1 MNIGVH
7 SPCTFMRTCID
18 ELLALP
24 HIDAPRLK
32 HEVNFLR
39 GRLEELR
46 LRRRISNDA
55 YLDAGAVQG
64 AIDMVANLID
74 MGVAQNE
81 VHGHLRSTLSRA
93 KRLETKHPGLNWAV
107 ESGRAS

>member
-1 MNIGVH
+1 
-7 SPCTFMRTCID
+7 MRTCID

-24 HIDAPRLK
+24 HLNGPRLK
-32 HEVNFLR
+32 QEVAYLAP
-39 GRLEELR
+39 RLEELR
-46 LRRRISNDA
+46 LNRHISNDA

-64 AIDMVANLID
+64 AIDLAANMVD
-74 MGVAQNE
+74 MGVPQQE
-81 VHGHLRSTLSRA
+81 VQQTLRSTLSRA

>member
-1 MNIGVH
+1 
-7 SPCTFMRTCID
+7 MRTCID

-24 HIDAPRLK
+24 HLNGPRLK
-32 HEVNFLR
+32 QEVAFLAH
-39 GRLEELR
+39 RLEELR
-46 LRRRISNDA
+46 LNRHISNDA

-64 AIDMVANLID
+64 AIDLAANMVD
-74 MGVAQNE
+74 MGVPQHE
-81 VHGHLRSTLSRA
+81 VQQTLRSTLSRA

>member
-1 MNIGVH
+1 
-7 SPCTFMRTCID
+7 MRTCID

-24 HIDAPRLK
+24 HLNGPRLK
-32 HEVNFLR
+32 QEVAFLAH
-39 GRLEELR
+39 RLEELR
-46 LRRRISNDA
+46 LNRHISNDA

-64 AIDMVANLID
+64 AIDLAANMVD
-74 MGVAQNE
+74 MGVPQQE
-81 VHGHLRSTLSRA
+81 VQQTLRSTLSRA

>member
-1 MNIGVH
+1 
-7 SPCTFMRTCID
+7 MRTCVD

-24 HIDAPRLK
+24 HLHGPRLK
-32 HEVNFLR
+32 QEVDFLAH
-39 GRLEELR
+39 RLEELR
-46 LRRRISNDA
+46 LNRQISNDA

-64 AIDMVANLID
+64 AIALAANMAD
-74 MGVAQNE
+74 MGVSQLE
-81 VHGHLRSTLSRA
+81 VQQTLRSTLSRA

>member
-1 MNIGVH
+1 
-7 SPCTFMRTCID
+7 MRTCVD

-24 HIDAPRLK
+24 HLNGPRLK
-32 HEVNFLR
+32 QEVAFLAN
-39 GRLEELR
+39 RLEELR
-46 LRRRISNDA
+46 LNRRISNDA

-64 AIDMVANLID
+64 AIALAANMAD
-74 MGVAQNE
+74 MGVSQQE
-81 VHGHLRSTLSRA
+81 VQQTLRSTLSRA

>member
-1 MNIGVH
+1 
-7 SPCTFMRTCID
+7 MRTCID
-18 ELLALP
+18 DLLALP

-32 HEVNFLR
+32 LEVEYLSS
-39 GRLEELR
+39 RLEDLR

-64 AIDMVANLID
+64 AIHMVAHLVD
-74 MGVAQNE
+74 MGVAQSE

>member
-1 MNIGVH
+1 
-7 SPCTFMRTCID
+7 MRTCID

-24 HIDAPRLK
+24 HLNGPRLK
-32 HEVNFLR
+32 QEVAYLAH
-39 GRLEELR
+39 RLEELR
-46 LRRRISNDA
+46 LNRHISNDA

-64 AIDMVANLID
+64 AIDLAANMVD
-74 MGVAQNE
+74 MGVPQQE
-81 VHGHLRSTLSRA
+81 VQQTLRSTLSRA